1 MKICNLIFDD
11 DDDDDDSVNLRVQID
26 FVVTSL
32 DENVKRKEMK
42 FISHK
47 RREKFFAL

>member
-1 MKICNLIFDD
+1 MKICNLIFD

-32 DENVKRKEMK
+32 DTNVK
-42 FISHK
+42 
-47 RREKFFAL
+47 